1 MKKYLLLTLLTSFL
15 LTAQAQDPR
24 WGYAL
29 QFNGT
34 TNFATADALCAPLV
48 GKDFTIEFWFKLSG
62 TPSDFNALAVFNPPS
77 ADATDNRIETGVG
90 YGADQKFYVYSPNSG
105 TVTTY
110 GTTTITVGTWYHV
123 AITYTYATGN
133 IVAYLNGQQE
143 LTKTIPASDR
153 IQSNDRFSLGQ
164 EWDNSSRSALFHG
177 ELDEVRIWDDI
188 RTISELNYNRYSEL
202 AGTDANLL
210 AYYKM
215 SDGSGTSLTD
225 DSPNSYTGTLVNG
238 TAWVSSTVPHPY
250 AGGTGIS
257 GNPYQIANI
266 SNLVYLSQHS
276 SDWGKYFIQTAN
288 IDFGSDKT
296 LVDWNGDGTAD
307 GSGTAGFSPIGN
319 ATTAFTGNYDGGN
332 HTIRY
337 LYINRPA
344 ASTPTG
350 FFGQTNGSSISN
362 VGLVDASVTGGF
374 DTGILVGNSST
385 ASASSIN
392 NCYST
397 GTVASANNN
406 VGGLVG
412 MDQYSSINNS
422 YSLATASGNN
432 NVGGLVGSLYQST
445 ITNCYSAGAVTASY
459 SNVGGLLGSMS
470 GSTVTNSFWDTQ
482 TSGKASSA
490 GGTGFTTAQ
499 MKTQSTFT
507 SWDFATAP
515 IWKIKTG
522 DYISYPYLNIITY
535 DTPGTTPAVNPIPGL
550 EDARMILT
558 YTVPAN
564 ATIGLPL
571 NGTVSVTID
580 WGDGNTENVSSS
592 GVKEHTYTS
601 AGTYTVKIG
610 GTLTA
615 FGIPA
620 VQPSYSANLT
630 GVISFGNI
638 GLSSLD
644 YAFYFASSLTDV
656 PGKLPA
662 SVTVLSNTFYKASNF
677 NDADISSWDVSQV
690 TNMSGLF
697 FEASKFNQPIGS
709 WNVGNVTDMSN
720 MFSNASD
727 FNQVISSWN
736 VSKVTNMYNMFSGAG
751 KFNQPIG
758 SWNVGNVTNMAA
770 MFNYASV
777 FNQDIS
783 SWDVSKVTDMRWM
796 FFKAFPFNQNL
807 ANWNVKN
814 VTTMQNMF
822 SSDIALSTTNYDAI
836 LNGWAALAPN
846 LKTGVTLSTGPYFTS
861 AAVTAR
867 QTLTGT
873 YNWTITDGGM
883 LGAITGITASD
894 ATPCTGT
901 SVTLTAAGTLTGS
914 TVHWYTGSCGGTE
927 LTTGLSGT
935 NNEVLTVSPTATTT
949 YYAKTEIGGTY
960 SSDCASATVTV
971 SPLLQYR
978 SKQTGTW
985 ETVANWEQYNGSS
998 WVAAT
1003 SYPGEISNGCSN
1015 PMVTIQSG
1023 HTMSLDAGVI
1033 IIPNLTVADNATVN
1047 VDVAANLSVS
1057 STLTINKTTTGGK
1070 IQVIDIP

>member
-1 MKKYLLLTLLTSFL
+1 MKRLVLLTLLTSFFV
-15 LTAQAQDPR
+15 TAQAQDPR

-77 ADATDNRIETGVG
+77 ADVTDNRIETGVG

-266 SNLVYLSQHS
+266 SDLVYLSQHS
-276 SDWGKYFIQTAN
+276 SDWAKYFIQTAN
-288 IDFGSDKT
+288 IYFGSDKT

-319 ATTAFTGNYDGGN
+319 GTTNFTGNYNAQN
-332 HTIRY
+332 HTISN
-337 LYINRPA
+337 LYISRSGIGRMGLFGATNG
-344 ASTPTG
+344 STIANVGLVNAFVIGGSWTG
-350 FFGQTNGSSISN
+350 ALVGDHTNGSS
-362 VGLVDASVTGGF
+362 LT
-374 DTGILVGNSST
+374 
-385 ASASSIN
+385 

-397 GTVASANNN
+397 GSVTGSDN

-412 MDQYSSINNS
+412 YNQNTGSTISNCYSQANV
-422 YSLATASGNN
+422 SGAHY
-432 NVGGLVGSLYQST
+432 VGGLVGMNNYSGVVNYSFST
-445 ITNCYSAGAVTASY
+445 GQVSASSTTGI
-459 SNVGGLLGSMS
+459 GGLVGLNINSATTS
-470 GSTVTNSFWDTQ
+470 YSFWDTQ
-482 TSGKASSA
+482 TSGMSTSA
-490 GGTGFTTAQ
+490 GGTGLTTAQ
-499 MKTQSTFT
+499 MKTASSFT
-507 SWDFATAP
+507 GWDFATTP
-515 IWKIKTG
+515 IWNIKTG
-522 DYISYPYLNIITY
+522 DYISYPYLYSITY
-535 DTPGTTPAVNPIPGL
+535 DTPGTTPAVNPLPGL

-558 YTVPAN
+558 YTVPAG

-571 NGTVSVTID
+571 NGTVNVTID
-580 WGDGNTENVSSS
+580 WGDGNTEAVASV
-592 GVKEHTYTS
+592 GVKEHTYAA

-630 GVISFGNI
+630 GVVSFGNI

-662 SVTVLSNTFYKASNF
+662 SVTVLSNTFFRASNF
-677 NDADISSWDVSQV
+677 NDADIVSWDVSQV

-697 FEASKFNQPIGS
+697 SDAGKFNQPIGS

-758 SWNVGNVTNMAA
+758 SWNVGNVTTMAA

-777 FNQDIS
+777 FNQNIS

-883 LGAITGITASD
+883 LGAITGITASN

-985 ETVANWEQYNGSS
+985 ETVANWEQYNGSG
-998 WVAAT
+998 WIAAT
-1003 SYPGEISNGCSN
+1003 SYPGQITNSCAN
-1015 PMVTIQSG
+1015 PMVTIRNG
-1023 HTMSLDAGVI
+1023 HTVQVWTAI
-1033 IIPNLTVADNATVN
+1033 AIPNLTIEGTGQLQIN
-1047 VDVAANLSVS
+1047 VGTGKLSVANGA
-1057 STLTINKTTTGGK
+1057 TINAGGK
-1070 IQVIDIP
+1070 IEHKTLAP